1 MYKNSTGTNST
12 DIIANFCVGQKRR
25 QLATFYPYSG
35 QLHHY
40 YCKSTGFFLEKYPK
54 LVIAALE
61 AISKTASTKLDSG
74 GMLRKQYQNKG
85 TGIFGNS
92 KGTGTKGTSTH
103 RNLSNKINGDT
114 MRPF

>member
-1 MYKNSTGTNST
+1 MWGKNGDSWRLFTRTQDSCT
-12 DIIANFCVGQKRR
+12 TTTANR
-25 QLATFYPYSG
+25 QV
-35 QLHHY
+35 
-40 YCKSTGFFLEKYPK
+40 FFLEKYPK